1 MFRFFNI
8 DFDIIRSEIDFYGL
22 CVRKFSVKK
31 ERFLIK
37 LASFLLKLTE
47 SIIGRRRADVEFKT
61 VVRVGVHKL
70 NPIK

>member
-1 MFRFFNI
+1 
-8 DFDIIRSEIDFYGL
+8 
-22 CVRKFSVKK
+22 
-31 ERFLIK
+31 